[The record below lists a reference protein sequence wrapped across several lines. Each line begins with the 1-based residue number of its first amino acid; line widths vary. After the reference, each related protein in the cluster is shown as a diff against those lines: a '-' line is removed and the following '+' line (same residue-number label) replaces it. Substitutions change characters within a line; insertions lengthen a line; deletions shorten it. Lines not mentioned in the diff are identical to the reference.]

1 MILSSERKGEIFVF
15 SEAILW
21 SFFPIITII
30 SYNNLSPLISLAGSS
45 FFAAIFFAVFVSVK
59 HKWNEVKN
67 VSAVKD
73 ILLATLFLGFLYYFL
88 LFVGLK
94 YTTAGNAS
102 IISLTEAFFSFIFF
116 NIWKKEHLSV
126 GHIAGCVLLVLGALI
141 VLLPSGTKLHTG
153 DILVLSAAAIAPFG
167 NFFQRRARAKVSSE
181 VIMFIRSIIVAILVF
196 SIALLSK
203 PHLPL
208 FGNIK
213 TSIIFFFVNG
223 FILLGLSKVFWIE
236 GIYRISV
243 TKANALSSVSPLLTI
258 FFAWLILKNVPTIW
272 QFYSFIP
279 LFIGILLL
287 TKKVKTNQPELIN

>member
-1 MILSSERKGEIFVF
+1 MILSKERKGEIFVF

-30 SYNNLSPLISLAGSS
+30 SYNNLSPLVSLAGSS
-45 FFAAIFFAVFVSVK
+45 FFAAIFFAIFLSVK
-59 HKWNEVKN
+59 HRWSEVKN
-67 VSAVKD
+67 LSAIKD

-88 LFVGLK
+88 LFIGLK

-102 IISLTEAFFSFIFF
+102 IISLTEAFFSFLFF
-116 NIWKKEHLSV
+116 NLWKKEQLSV
-126 GHIAGCVLLVLGALI
+126 GHIAGCVFLVIGALI

-153 DILVLSAAAIAPFG
+153 DVLVLLAAAIAPFG

-181 VIMFIRSIIVAILVF
+181 VIMFIRSTIVAFLVF
-196 SIALLSK
+196 FIAIFLN

-213 TSIIFFFVNG
+213 ASIIFFFING
-223 FILLGLSKVFWIE
+223 FILLGFSKVFWIE
-236 GIYRISV
+236 GIHRISV
-243 TKANALSSVSPLLTI
+243 TKANALSSISPLLTI

-287 TKKVKTNQPELIN
+287 TKSGKETPSELVN

>member
-1 MILSSERKGEIFVF
+1 MS
-15 SEAILW
+15 AI
-21 SFFPIITII
+21 
-30 SYNNLSPLISLAGSS
+30 
-45 FFAAIFFAVFVSVK
+45 
-59 HKWNEVKN
+59 
-67 VSAVKD
+67 KD

-102 IISLTEAFFSFIFF
+102 IISLTEAFFSFLFF

-126 GHIAGCVLLVLGALI
+126 EHIAGCVLLVLGALI
-141 VLLPSGTKLHTG
+141 VLLPSGTKIHTG
-153 DILVLSAAAIAPFG
+153 DILVLVAAAIAPFG

-181 VIMFIRSIIVAILVF
+181 VIMFIRSIIVSVLVF
-196 SIALLSK
+196 SIAIFSA
-203 PHLPL
+203 PHISL
-208 FGNIK
+208 FGDIK
-213 TSIIFFFVNG
+213 TSIIFFFING

-236 GIYRISV
+236 GIHRISV

-272 QFYSFIP
+272 QFYSFVP

-287 TKKVKTNQPELIN
+287 TGKAKANQPELIN